1 MPDFLGADQEWIL
14 RGDSWA
20 VGRLHLIV
28 FQEMPDEPY
37 R

>member
-1 MPDFLGADQEWIL
+1 MPDFLGDDQEWIL

-20 VGRLHLIV
+20 VGLLHFNA
-28 FQEMPDEPY
+28 FQEMPNEPY